1 MAYSERPALNVTP
14 RVWIALGISA
24 LCLLILALRLWHLQI
39 IRGNFF
45 RDRSENNRLRMVYV
59 PPPRGLILDRNGE
72 VLVRNRPSFN
82 IDFVSEDSP
91 DPEMTVRALAAI
103 TAHPVEE
110 LLEKLSRPG
119 KRRMY
124 EPKLL
129 LRDVSRDMVARV
141 TAQRYRLPGVVVSV
155 VPARDYIHGDLA
167 AHGIGYIREIS
178 GEQLKNPLYAGYRMG
193 DVIGQ
198 YGVEAK
204 YERYLQGERG
214 SQAVIVNAAGNKIGE
229 AYSHLALPG
238 SDVML
243 TIDRRLQE
251 IADRALNGKKGAVVA
266 MNPTNGDILAMASA
280 PRFAPSLFTAEVSK
294 EAWAD
299 ITDPRGNK
307 LANRV
312 SQGVYPPGSVFKI
325 FVALAALAE
334 GVVTPSEK
342 FYCRGYLTFGKRKF
356 RCHKHSGH
364 GSVDLFDAMVQSC
377 DVYFYTVGQ
386 RLGVDRIYQYA
397 HDLFE
402 FGEPTGLGIGDE
414 ASGLIPSTAWK
425 AKYFRNPADKKWYPG
440 ETLPVSIGQG
450 AITTTPLQIARGVS
464 AVVNGGK
471 IIKPRLVRKVVASDG
486 RVLEE
491 APSGPEVTRTIDIP
505 ADIVEKVK
513 KSMVGVVLDK
523 RGTGRKAALPES
535 SGIAVGGKTGTAQ
548 VASKESGIKD
558 EDHAWFA
565 GYAPADNPQIV
576 VAAIIENGGHGGA
589 EAAPVVQDVLSAYF
603 GIPDPP
609 PKEKAPPKKP
619 VRRKRRE

>member
-1 MAYSERPALNVTP
+1 
-14 RVWIALGISA
+14 
-24 LCLLILALRLWHLQI
+24 
-39 IRGNFF
+39 
-45 RDRSENNRLRMVYV
+45 MVYV

-82 IDFVSEDSP
+82 VDFVTEDSP
-91 DPEMTVRALAAI
+91 NPEQTVRALAEI
-103 TAHPVEE
+103 TGQPADE
-110 LLEKLSRPG
+110 LLEKLTRQG

-129 LRDVSRDMVARV
+129 LRDVSRDLVAKIA
-141 TAQRYRLPGVVVSV
+141 AQRYRLPGVIISV
-155 VPARDYIHGDLA
+155 VPARDYIHADLA
-167 AHGIGYIREIS
+167 AHAIGYIREIS

-198 YGVEAK
+198 YGVEAR

-251 IADRALNGKKGAVVA
+251 VADRALSGKKGAVVA
-266 MNPTNGDILAMASA
+266 MDPNTGDILAMAAA
-280 PRFAPSLFTAEVSK
+280 PRFSPSIFTTEVSK
-294 EAWAD
+294 ETWAD
-299 ITDPRGNK
+299 LVDAKGNK
-307 LANRV
+307 LTNRAT
-312 SQGVYPPGSVFKI
+312 QGAYPPGSVFKM
-325 FVALAALAE
+325 FVAAAALSE
-334 GVVTPSEK
+334 GVVTPQER
-342 FYCRGYLTFGKRKF
+342 FFCPGYTMFGTRKF

-364 GSVDLFDAMVQSC
+364 GSVDLFEAVVQSC

-402 FGEPTGLGIGDE
+402 FGEPAGLGIGDE
-414 ASGLIPSTAWK
+414 SAGLIPSTAWK
-425 AKYFRNPADKKWYPG
+425 AKYFRNPEDKKWYPG

-450 AITTTPLQIARGVS
+450 AITTTPLQIVRGLS
-464 AVVNGGK
+464 ALVNGG
-471 IIKPRLVRKVVASDG
+471 IVVKPRIVRKVVASDG

-491 APSGPEVTRTIDIP
+491 TPSAP
-505 ADIVEKVK
+505 DIVRKLDLDPDIMDRLK
-513 KSMVGVVLDK
+513 RSMVGVVEDK
-523 RGTGRKAALPES
+523 RGTGHRAALPEIN
-535 SGIAVGGKTGTAQ
+535 GISVGGKTGTAQ
-548 VASKESGIKD
+548 VASRESGIKD

-565 GYAPADNPQIV
+565 GYAPADNPKIV
-576 VAAIIENGGHGGA
+576 VAALVENGGHGGA
-589 EAAPVVQDVLSAYF
+589 EAAPIAQDVFAAYF

-609 PKEKAPPKKP
+609 PEEKNAPKKKPTP
-619 VRRKRRE
+619 VPEVNRE